1 MFLLGFFA
9 PVSHLVYFCETPVLQ
24 QIFIYREPMSI
35 QKGILVQDLLGL
47 ICRALGVTGLSL
59 GSSQLTETQ
68 LLRDLIPTVH
78 SSFYTIL
85 TSMTEM

>member
-1 MFLLGFFA
+1 
-9 PVSHLVYFCETPVLQ
+9 
-24 QIFIYREPMSI
+24 MSI
-35 QKGILVQDLLGL
+35 QKGILVPDLLGL

-85 TSMTEM
+85 SSMAEM